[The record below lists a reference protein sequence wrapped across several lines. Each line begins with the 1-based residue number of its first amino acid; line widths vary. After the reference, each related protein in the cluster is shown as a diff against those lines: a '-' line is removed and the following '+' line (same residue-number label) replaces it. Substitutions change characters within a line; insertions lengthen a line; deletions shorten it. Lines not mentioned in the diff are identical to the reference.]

1 MPKQRITK
9 EMILDTAFTLTREQ
23 GFEHVITKEIAERI
37 GCSVQPIYSYY
48 KNMEEL
54 KRDLFHRAVVF
65 YSDFISRN
73 AREEKSFRSVGYAQ
87 IQFAR
92 EEPHLFW
99 LLFMMKQDSLN
110 SFEDI
115 YEKRSNKKVTEQIAE
130 EYQIPS
136 ELAKALHLNML
147 VYTHGISSMLVT
159 NSVQLED
166 VEIRNMLDAAFDA
179 FLRKIRDNSVS
190 EKEMD
195 YE

>member
-9 EMILDTAFTLTREQ
+9 EMILDTALTLTREQ

-48 KNMEEL
+48 RNMGEL
-54 KRDLFHRAVVF
+54 KRDLFHRAVLF
-65 YSDFISRN
+65 YGDFITRT
-73 AREEKSFRSVGYAQ
+73 ARVEKSFRSVGYAQ

-130 EYQIPS
+130 VYQITQDQ
-136 ELAKALHLNML
+136 AKALHLNML
-147 VYTHGISSMLVT
+147 IYTHGISSMLVT

-166 VEIRNMLDAAFDA
+166 VEIHSMLDAAFDA
-179 FLRKIRDNSVS
+179 FLGKIRYKTVS
-190 EKEMD
+190 EKEKD

>member
-9 EMILDTAFTLTREQ
+9 EMILDTAFILTREQ
-23 GFEHVITKEIAERI
+23 GFEHVITKEIADRI

-54 KRDLFHRAVVF
+54 KKDLFHKAVVF
-65 YSDFISRN
+65 YSEFITRN
-73 AREEKSFRSVGYAQ
+73 AGPDKSFRSVGYSQ

-92 EEPHLFW
+92 EEQHLFW

-115 YEKRSNKKVTEQIAE
+115 YKKRSNKKVTEQIAK
-130 EYQIPS
+130 EYKIS
-136 ELAKALHLNML
+136 EDCAKALHLNML

-166 VEIRNMLDAAFDA
+166 EEIRNMLDAAFDA
-179 FLRKIRDNSVS
+179 FLRKAKSQSSNGKGDGL
-190 EKEMD
+190 
-195 YE
+195 